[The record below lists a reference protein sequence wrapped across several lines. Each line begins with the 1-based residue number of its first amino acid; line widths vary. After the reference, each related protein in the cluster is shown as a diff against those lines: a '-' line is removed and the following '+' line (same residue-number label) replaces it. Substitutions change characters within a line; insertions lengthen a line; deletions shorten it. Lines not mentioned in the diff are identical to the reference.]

1 LTAKLGREILR
12 PKSRLVFSIS
22 NNTDKPLA
30 GNAVLERLGLQDPR
44 QPRPLQSAGTFP
56 DGGAYRVE
64 IPSVEGPAPLAAVL
78 EAAAEHGV
86 TVHRVSQGSGVMLLS
101 DGEIEEMV
109 RSCAEARV
117 ELCLFLGPRASWD
130 IGGGRASRDGG
141 GGARVRGADQL
152 RQSLAEAERAIELG
166 VRCLLVADE
175 GVLWVLHQLRADGTL
190 PADLT
195 LKVSALSGPLNP
207 ASFALAERLG
217 ADSVNVPA
225 DLTVAQIAELR
236 AAGGAAID
244 FYVEAPDDLGG
255 FVRHY
260 DVPELVRV
268 GAPIY
273 LKFGLRNAPDL
284 YPVGGHLAGVAV
296 DTARERVRR
305 AALSLALMRRAGVEP
320 PTSPSGARSVPEG
333 LRRFPP
339 AVPAETTEGR
349 L

>member
-1 LTAKLGREILR
+1 MPG
-12 PKSRLVFSIS
+12 
-22 NNTDKPLA
+22 A
-30 GNAVLERLGLQDPR
+30 GTLERLGLVHPE
-44 QPRPLQSAGTFP
+44 QPRPLSSSRRFP

-78 EAAAEHGV
+78 EAADSHGL
-86 TVHRVSQGSGVMLLS
+86 TVHRVSQGSGVMLLT
-101 DGEIEEMV
+101 DAEIEDMV
-109 RSCAEARV
+109 RSCADARV

-130 IGGGRASRDGG
+130 IGGGRASRNGS
-141 GGARVRGADQL
+141 GGARARGADQL
-152 RQSLAEAERAIELG
+152 RQALADAERAVELG

-195 LKVSALSGPLNP
+195 LKISALSGPLNP
-207 ASFALAERLG
+207 ASFTVAEMLG

-225 DLTVAQIAELR
+225 DLTIAQVAELR
-236 AAGGAAID
+236 AAGAAAID

-260 DVPELVRV
+260 DAPELVRV

-284 YPVGGHLAGVAV
+284 YPVGGHLADVAV

-305 AALSLALMRRAGVEP
+305 AAVGLALMRRTGEEP
-320 PTSPSGARSVPEG
+320 TASPPGARSAPEG

-339 AVPAETTEGR
+339 ALPAEATTAKGMEDR
-349 L
+349 V